1 MKRLLSFL
9 MAVILLATP
18 LCVQS
23 YASDDE
29 GRYENIVM
37 PRYSNLA
44 SITAGAEEQSLGFI
58 GCLSNVITHSEDKTF
73 VITCTLQR
81 TDGSSA
87 WEDYKY
93 ATKTFTGLGSH
104 SVEKT
109 WYAPANYAYRVET
122 YLVVKNKAGT
132 VIETASVKSNVVYR

>member
-9 MAVILLATP
+9 MAVILLAAP
-18 LCVQS
+18 LCVET
-23 YASDDE
+23 YASDDVDS
-29 GRYENIVM
+29 YENIVM

-44 SITAGAEEQSLGFI
+44 SIAASATEKSLGFI
-58 GCLSNVITHSEDKTF
+58 SCMSNVVTVTNDRTY

-93 ATKTFTGLGSH
+93 ETKTFTDGGSH
-104 SVEKT
+104 SVEKI
-109 WYAPANYAYRVET
+109 WFAPANYAYRVES

-132 VIETASVKSNVVYR
+132 VIETACVKSNVVYR